1 MEYLI
6 GGDVKSLLAMYG
18 YFDEDMAVIYTAE
31 ITLALDY
38 LHRHS
43 IVHRYSLKVE
53 GQHLFRAVC

>member
-6 GGDVKSLLAMYG
+6 GGDLKSLLAVYG

-38 LHRHS
+38 LHRHA
-43 IVHRYSLKVE
+43 IIHR
-53 GQHLFRAVC
+53 